1 MDRVWKTALAAAMI
15 AACLAAMA
23 GGAWAKPTSKP
34 PTETGKRAKADA
46 GELDSSFGKG
56 GKVTIG
62 FPAGN
67 SGGTAGVKYTLPF
80 EFTPGHLE
88 MAASPGGKTV
98 VAGAT
103 KVARFLTT
111 GKLDPSFGSGG
122 TITVPAIPGRLF
134 VLAGVAVDSQGRVVL
149 AGLSRPVPTNTTP
162 DPVLSQAT
170 LIRFTADGTPDPSFG
185 NGGVLVTDFGLG
197 APKAAG
203 GPYGG
208 ASVGLRDI
216 TIDAQNRIVVS
227 GGYVTELAD
236 CTVYVD
242 SKGFVARLTEAGA
255 LDPTFGEGG
264 IRSLESIASLGVLE
278 PRPGGYLALGRGG
291 PSCNQPANGPEH
303 ALTSLDEDGNLAA
316 GFGSFGFRGVSIGAI
331 QTMTVTPSGKIL
343 LLSTPQTRRQS
354 RTVKK
359 KVKGK
364 VEKVQVSYR
373 IHYQEA
379 LRLLPS
385 GAVDPGFSR
394 GGELQWIDPV
404 GGSYTALTANEAEEI
419 YVVGKTSTRVSKSPK
434 NTLRRQQ
441 FVLAKTEPKGGFDKS
456 FGTEGQVV
464 TGFGGP
470 TNAFATQVMLDAK
483 GRIVVGGGIVSP
495 QLGSGGGFALAR
507 YLPGS

>member
-1 MDRVWKTALAAAMI
+1 MMDRVWRTALAAAMI

-23 GGAWAKPTSKP
+23 GGALAKPASKP
-34 PTETGKRAKADA
+34 PTNKNKQAKTEA
-46 GELDSSFGKG
+46 GQLDPTFGKE

-67 SGGTAGVKYTLPF
+67 AGGTSGTKYQLPF

-88 MAASPGGKTV
+88 MAGAPGGKTV

-103 KVARFLTT
+103 KVVRFLAT
-111 GKLDPSFGSGG
+111 GKLDPSFGGG
-122 TITVPAIPGRLF
+122 AVTVPAIPGRLF

-149 AGLSRPVPTNTTP
+149 AGLSRPLPTNSTP
-162 DPVLSQAT
+162 DPVLSEAT
-170 LIRFTADGTPDPSFG
+170 LIRFNADGTPDSSFG
-185 NGGVLVTDFGLG
+185 NGGVLVTDLGLG

-203 GPYGG
+203 GHYTG

-216 TIDAQNRIVVS
+216 TIDSQNRMVVS
-227 GGYVTELAD
+227 GGYVTELGD
-236 CTVYVD
+236 CNYAVN
-242 SKGFVARLTEAGA
+242 SKGFVARLTESGA
-255 LDPTFGEGG
+255 LDPSFGEGG
-264 IRSLESIASLGVLE
+264 IRSLESISSLGILE

-291 PSCNQPANGPEH
+291 GTCKSTEGPAH
-303 ALTSLDEDGNLAA
+303 AVTSLDEDGNLAP
-316 GFGSFGFRGVSIGAI
+316 GFGSFGFRAVNLGQI
-331 QTMTVTPSGKIL
+331 QTMSVTPSGKIL
-343 LLSTPQTRRQS
+343 LLATPETRRAY

-364 VEKVQVSYR
+364 VKKEKVAYKV
-373 IHYQEA
+373 HYQEVQ
-379 LRLLPS
+379 RLLPS

-404 GGSYTALTANEAEEI
+404 GGSYTALVANENEEI
-419 YVVGKTSTRVSKSPK
+419 YVAGKTSARVSKSPK

-441 FVLAKTEPKGGFDKS
+441 FVLAKAEPKGDFDKS
-456 FGTEGQVV
+456 FGTKGQVV

-483 GRIVVGGGIVSP
+483 GRILVGGGIVSP
-495 QLGSGGGFALAR
+495 QLSSGGGFGLAR